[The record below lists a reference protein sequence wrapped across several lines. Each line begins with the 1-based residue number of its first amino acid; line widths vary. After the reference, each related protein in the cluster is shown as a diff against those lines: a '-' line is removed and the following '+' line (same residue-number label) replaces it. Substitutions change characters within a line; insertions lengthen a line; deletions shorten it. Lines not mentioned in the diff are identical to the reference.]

1 MSHSPIAST
10 LATVVTIVLCLTPA
24 EAQQSQ
30 GTGSKPGPAPV
41 TRVFKGTDPVPAP
54 VRLQTFRLVWE
65 TVRDKYFDPSLA
77 GVDWNAVKTRY
88 EPKLAEATT
97 SKALHDLLDG
107 MVHELPVSHIKVKP
121 PGSTQTYPPGMME
134 PDTAVLRA
142 GDEGVMVF
150 SVPEGSPAWKAG
162 LRPGYT
168 VLGVGDTTLPDAAVI
183 RQSPFGPLTQATR
196 LLAGPP
202 SSAVRVRVLD
212 EKNRDQTV
220 TLHRTLPFRQVSH
233 LGRAEVRS
241 TRPTAGVGYLWFDW
255 WAIDLADKLE
265 PVLARLGDTDG
276 LVIDLRQNPGGTNP
290 GVNRLA
296 KFLLADPGVI
306 AIHTGRAT
314 KPREWRHQGGGAA
327 AYRGKVAILI
337 DEGTGSASEVFTAL
351 LQERGRATVV
361 GRTLYRR
368 RPDQHDAPVAN
379 WRRAAVS
386 PRGCDDGQR
395 TAARRPRRRAR
406 HRGDSETGGSPGGQ
420 GHGYW
425 NGPSRLSRQVQGSP
439 IGRQAK

>member
-1 MSHSPIAST
+1 MSHAHVATT
-10 LATVVTIVLCLTPA
+10 LATLVAVALYCAPV
-24 EAQQSQ
+24 EARQGQ
-30 GTGSKPGPAPV
+30 GTASRPVTKPV
-41 TRVFKGTDPVPAP
+41 TRVFKDTDPVPAP

-77 GVDWNAVKTRY
+77 GIDWNAVKTRY
-88 EPKLAEATT
+88 EPRLAEATT
-97 SKALHDLLDG
+97 SQALHGLLDR
-107 MVHELPVSHIKVKP
+107 MVHELPVSHIKVKL
-121 PGSTQTYPPGMME
+121 PGSTQTFPPGMME
-134 PDTAVLRA
+134 PDAAVLRA

-150 SVPEGSPAWKAG
+150 AVPEGSPAWKAG
-162 LRPGYT
+162 LRPGYK
-168 VLGVGDTTLPDAAVI
+168 VLGVGETTLPDAAVI

-212 EKNRDQTV
+212 GQNREQTI
-220 TLHRTLPFRQVSH
+220 TLQRTLPFRQVSH

-241 TRPTAGVGYLWFDW
+241 TRPAARVGYLWFDW

-314 KPREWRHQGGGAA
+314 KPREWRHEGGGAA
-327 AYRGKVAILI
+327 AYRGRVAILI

-361 GRTLYRR
+361 GRTSYGGVLISMMLPLPTGGVLQYPHADVTTAKGQRLEGR
-368 RPDQHDAPVAN
+368 GVVPDIAVAL
-379 WRRAAVS
+379 RRADLLAGKDTVLERAIEALS
-386 PRGCDDGQR
+386 SARG
-395 TAARRPRRRAR
+395 
-406 HRGDSETGGSPGGQ
+406 S
-420 GHGYW
+420 
-425 NGPSRLSRQVQGSP
+425 QV
-439 IGRQAK
+439 GRQAE